1 MLLEYLIKIKY
12 NGLRIPYERT
22 IFLRYL
28 FAKFA
33 DFVRESDKVLLS
45 LLFLAA
51 GYGCIAVYSA
61 THYMENLRP
70 FLIHTVCLIAGFGV
84 IVVAS
89 LFEYTRYLKL
99 WPLFA
104 FLGVVPVI
112 LTFFIGFAPQG
123 TDDKAWLDLGITTFQ
138 PSELLKIS
146 FVITFST
153 HLAKAG
159 KEINKPKKLIPL
171 CVHGMIPVVLI
182 HLQGDDGTALVFA
195 IMFILML
202 WAAGVSWKYFGAAF
216 ITLLVASP
224 IIYFFIMNDTQRE
237 RLMNMF
243 NIEGDIKG
251 VGWQQYRGRQALANG
266 GLFGQGYLSGEL
278 TQKGKSG
285 VPEGHNDFIFTT
297 IGEELGLLGCM
308 VVIIILAAICFRCLQ
323 IAKLSVKSEGKYIC
337 VGIFAMLFA
346 QIVINIGMCTSITP
360 VIGVTLPFFSA
371 GGTSLIC
378 LFSGLALVH
387 NVYVYRNSRIIR
399 LKD

>member
-1 MLLEYLIKIKY
+1 MKIKY
-12 NGLRIPYERT
+12 NKLRISYERK
-22 IFLRYL
+22 FSLRYL

-33 DFVRESDKVLLS
+33 DFVRESDKILLS

-51 GYGCIAVYSA
+51 GYGCIAVFSA
-61 THYMENLRP
+61 TNYMESLRP
-70 FLIHTVCLIAGFGV
+70 FLIHTACLIAGFGV
-84 IVVAS
+84 IIVVSIFDYA
-89 LFEYTRYLKL
+89 RYIKV

-104 FLGVVPVI
+104 ILGIIPVL
-112 LTFFIGFAPQG
+112 LTFFIGYAPAG
-123 TDDKAWLDLGITTFQ
+123 TDDKAWLNLGFTTFQ
-138 PSELLKIS
+138 PSELLKIC
-146 FVITFST
+146 FVITFSY

-159 KEINKPKKLIPL
+159 KDINKFKKLIPI

-195 IMFILML
+195 VMFVLML
-202 WAAGVSWKYFGAAF
+202 WAAGVSWKYFAAAF
-216 ITLLVASP
+216 TSLLVASP

-237 RLMNMF
+237 RLINMF
-243 NIEGDIKG
+243 NIDADIKG

-266 GLFGQGYLSGEL
+266 GIFGQGYLNGEL
-278 TQKGKSG
+278 TQMGKSG
-285 VPEGHNDFIFTT
+285 VPEGHNDFIFVT
-297 IGEELGLLGCM
+297 IGEELGFLGCM
-308 VVIIILAAICFRCLQ
+308 LVIIILAAICIRCLQ
-323 IAKLSVKSEGKYIC
+323 VAKLSTKSEGKYIC

-378 LFSGLALVH
+378 LFLGLALVH
-387 NVYVYRNSRIIR
+387 NVYMNRNSRIIH